1 MKFQTHSHSIFKLK
15 IHLIVVVAYRRKVIS
30 SLIMQTLRETITE
43 VCESF
48 SVNVLEF
55 SGEMDHVHLL
65 LEIVPTIRIS
75 DLVRTIKSVTSRRVR
90 EKHWSEIKSK
100 LWGKRFWTR
109 SYCVLSVGDGA
120 NTETIKKY
128 IQNQCSPS

>member
-1 MKFQTHSHSIFKLK
+1 
-15 IHLIVVVAYRRKVIS
+15 
-30 SLIMQTLRETITE
+30 MQTLRGTITE

-75 DLVRTIKSVTSRRVR
+75 DLVRTIKCVTSRRVR

>member
-1 MKFQTHSHSIFKLK
+1 MKFQTHSHSIFNLK

-75 DLVRTIKSVTSRRVR
+75 DLVRTIKCVTSRRVR
-90 EKHWSEIKSK
+90 EKHWYEIKSK

>member
-1 MKFQTHSHSIFKLK
+1 MKFQTHSHSIFNLK
-15 IHLIVVVAYRRKVIS
+15 IHLILVVAYRRKVIS
-30 SLIMQTLRETITE
+30 SLIMHTLRETITE
-43 VCESF
+43 VYESF

-90 EKHWSEIKSK
+90 EKHWYEIKSK
-100 LWGKRFWTR
+100 LWDKRFWTR

>member
-1 MKFQTHSHSIFKLK
+1 MKFQTHSHSIFNLK

-75 DLVRTIKSVTSRRVR
+75 DLVRTIKCVTSRRVR
-90 EKHWSEIKSK
+90 EKHWYEIKSK

-128 IQNQCSPS
+128 IQNRCSPS

>member
-1 MKFQTHSHSIFKLK
+1 MKFQTHSHSIFNLK

-30 SLIMQTLRETITE
+30 SSIMHTLRETITE

-90 EKHWSEIKSK
+90 EKHWYEIKSK

>member
-90 EKHWSEIKSK
+90 EKHWYEIKSK

-109 SYCVLSVGDGA
+109 SYCVLSVGDEA

>member
-120 NTETIKKY
+120 NTEIIKKY

>member
-1 MKFQTHSHSIFKLK
+1 MKFQAHSHSIFNLK
-15 IHLIVVVAYRRKVIS
+15 IHLILVVAYRRKVIS
-30 SLIMQTLRETITE
+30 SSIMHTLRETITE

-90 EKHWSEIKSK
+90 EKHWYEIKSK

>member
-1 MKFQTHSHSIFKLK
+1 MKFQTHSHSIFNLK

>member
-1 MKFQTHSHSIFKLK
+1 MKFQTRSHSVFNLK
-15 IHLIVVVAYRRKVIS
+15 IHLILVVAYWRKVINAS
-30 SLIMQTLRETITE
+30 IMNTLRQTITE
-43 VCESF
+43 VCDSF
-48 SVNVLEF
+48 TIRIIEF
-55 SGEMDHVHLL
+55 SGEMNHVHLL

-75 DLVRTIKSVTSRRVR
+75 DLVRTIKSVTSCRIRVH
-90 EKHWSEIKSK
+90 HWSEIKSK

-128 IQNQCSPS
+128 IQNQRSPS

>member
-1 MKFQTHSHSIFKLK
+1 MKFQAHSHSISNLK
-15 IHLIVVVAYRRKVIS
+15 IHLILVVAYRRKVIS
-30 SLIMQTLRETITE
+30 SSIMYTLRETITE

-65 LEIVPTIRIS
+65 LEIVPSIRIS
-75 DLVRTIKSVTSRRVR
+75 DLVRTIKSFTSRRVR
-90 EKHWSEIKSK
+90 EKHWYEIKSK

>member
-1 MKFQTHSHSIFKLK
+1 MKFQTHSHSIFNLK
-15 IHLIVVVAYRRKVIS
+15 IHLIVVVAYRRKMIS

-75 DLVRTIKSVTSRRVR
+75 DLVRTIKCVTSRRVR
-90 EKHWSEIKSK
+90 EKHWYEIKSK

>member
-1 MKFQTHSHSIFKLK
+1 MKFQAHSHSIYNLK
-15 IHLIVVVAYRRKVIS
+15 IHLILVVAYRRKVIS
-30 SLIMQTLRETITE
+30 SSIMHTLRETITE

-90 EKHWSEIKSK
+90 EKHWYEIKSK

>member
-1 MKFQTHSHSIFKLK
+1 MKFQAHSHSIFNLK

-90 EKHWSEIKSK
+90 EKHWYEIKSHPKWQVLK
-100 LWGKRFWTR
+100 LSQRLGNI
-109 SYCVLSVGDGA
+109 L
-120 NTETIKKY
+120 I
-128 IQNQCSPS
+128 I

>member
-1 MKFQTHSHSIFKLK
+1 MKFQTHSHSIFNLK
-15 IHLIVVVAYRRKVIS
+15 IHLILVVAYRRKVIS
-30 SLIMQTLRETITE
+30 SSIMHTLRETITE

-90 EKHWSEIKSK
+90 EKHWYEIKSK
-100 LWGKRFWTR
+100 LWDKRFWTR

>member
-1 MKFQTHSHSIFKLK
+1 MKFQTHSHSIFNLK

-48 SVNVLEF
+48 SVNMLEF
-55 SGEMDHVHLL
+55 SDEMDHVHLL

-75 DLVRTIKSVTSRRVR
+75 DLVRKIKSVTSRRVR
-90 EKHWSEIKSK
+90 EKHWYEIKSK

-109 SYCVLSVGDGA
+109 SYCVLSVGNGA

>member
-1 MKFQTHSHSIFKLK
+1 MKFQTHSHSIFNLK
-15 IHLIVVVAYRRKVIS
+15 IHLIIVVAYRRKVIS
-30 SLIMQTLRETITE
+30 SSIMHTLRETITE

-90 EKHWSEIKSK
+90 EKHWYEIKSK

>member
-1 MKFQTHSHSIFKLK
+1 MKFQTHSHSIFNLK

-120 NTETIKKY
+120 NKETIKKY

>member
-1 MKFQTHSHSIFKLK
+1 MKFQTHSHSIFNLK

-75 DLVRTIKSVTSRRVR
+75 DLVRKIKSVTSRRVR

-109 SYCVLSVGDGA
+109 SYCVLSVGNGA

>member
-1 MKFQTHSHSIFKLK
+1 MKFQTHSHSIFNLK

-90 EKHWSEIKSK
+90 EKHWYEIKSK

-128 IQNQCSPS
+128 SQNQCSPS

>member
-1 MKFQTHSHSIFKLK
+1 MKFQTHSHSVFNLK
-15 IHLIVVVAYRRKVIS
+15 IHLILVVAYRRKVINA
-30 SLIMQTLRETITE
+30 LIMQTLRETIQE
-43 VCESF
+43 VCESN
-48 SVNVLEF
+48 SVNLIEF

-65 LEIVPTIRIS
+65 LEIVPAIRIS
-75 DLVRTIKSVTSRRVR
+75 DLVRTVKCVTSRRIR
-90 EKHWSEIKSK
+90 TEHWTQIKSK

-120 NTETIKKY
+120 NAETIKKY

>member
-1 MKFQTHSHSIFKLK
+1 
-15 IHLIVVVAYRRKVIS
+15 
-30 SLIMQTLRETITE
+30 MQTLRETITE

-90 EKHWSEIKSK
+90 EKHWYEIKSK

-109 SYCVLSVGDGA
+109 SYCVLSVGDEA

>member
-1 MKFQTHSHSIFKLK
+1 MKFQAHSHSISNLK

-30 SLIMQTLRETITE
+30 SSIMHTLRETITE

-90 EKHWSEIKSK
+90 EKHWYEIKSK
-100 LWGKRFWTR
+100 LWDKRFWTR

>member
-90 EKHWSEIKSK
+90 EKHWYEIKSK

>member
-1 MKFQTHSHSIFKLK
+1 MKFQTHSHSIFNLK

-90 EKHWSEIKSK
+90 EKHWYEIKSK

>member
-1 MKFQTHSHSIFKLK
+1 MKFQTHSHSIFNLK

-90 EKHWSEIKSK
+90 EKHWYEIKSK

-128 IQNQCSPS
+128 IQNLCSPS

>member
-1 MKFQTHSHSIFKLK
+1 MKFQAHSHSIFNIK
-15 IHLIVVVAYRRKVIS
+15 IHLILVVAYRRKVIS
-30 SLIMQTLRETITE
+30 SLIMHTLRETITE
-43 VCESF
+43 VYESF

-90 EKHWSEIKSK
+90 EKHWYEIKSK
-100 LWGKRFWTR
+100 LWDKRFWTR

>member
-1 MKFQTHSHSIFKLK
+1 MKFQTHSHSIFNLK

-30 SLIMQTLRETITE
+30 SLIMQTLRGTITE

>member
-1 MKFQTHSHSIFKLK
+1 MKFQAHSHSIFNLK

-90 EKHWSEIKSK
+90 EKHWYEIKSK

>member
-1 MKFQTHSHSIFKLK
+1 MKFQTHSHSIFNLK

-55 SGEMDHVHLL
+55 SGDMDHVHLL

-75 DLVRTIKSVTSRRVR
+75 DLVQTIKSVTSRRVR
-90 EKHWSEIKSK
+90 EKHWYEIKSK

>member
-1 MKFQTHSHSIFKLK
+1 MKFQTHSHSIFNLK

-75 DLVRTIKSVTSRRVR
+75 DLVQTIKSVTSRRVR
-90 EKHWSEIKSK
+90 EKHWYEIKSK
-100 LWGKRFWTR
+100 LCGKRFWTR
-109 SYCVLSVGDGA
+109 SYCVLSVEDRA

>member
-1 MKFQTHSHSIFKLK
+1 MKFQTHSHSIFNLK
-15 IHLIVVVAYRRKVIS
+15 IHLIVVVAYRRKMIS

-55 SGEMDHVHLL
+55 SGEMDQVHLL

-75 DLVRTIKSVTSRRVR
+75 DLVRTIKCVTSRRVR
-90 EKHWSEIKSK
+90 EKHWYEIKSK

>member
-1 MKFQTHSHSIFKLK
+1 MKFQTHSHSIFNLK

-75 DLVRTIKSVTSRRVR
+75 DLIRTIKSVTSRRVR
-90 EKHWSEIKSK
+90 EKHWYEIKSK

-128 IQNQCSPS
+128 SQNQCSPS

>member
-1 MKFQTHSHSIFKLK
+1 MKFQTHSHSIFNLK
-15 IHLIVVVAYRRKVIS
+15 IHLIVVVAYRRKMIS

-90 EKHWSEIKSK
+90 EKHWYEIKSK